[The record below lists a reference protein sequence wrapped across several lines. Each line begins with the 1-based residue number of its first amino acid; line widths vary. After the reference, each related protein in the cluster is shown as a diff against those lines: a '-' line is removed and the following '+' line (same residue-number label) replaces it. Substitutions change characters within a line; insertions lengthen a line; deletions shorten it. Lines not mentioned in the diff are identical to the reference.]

1 MNSIKDFSFLAVCS
15 MDLMFIRSALLLAS
29 RTTAEDYIQE
39 IIIVLLNKDF
49 SVVVKIGFS

>member
-1 MNSIKDFSFLAVCS
+1 
-15 MDLMFIRSALLLAS
+15 MDLMFTRSALLLAS